1 MGASLRPLL
10 CQIAEGADRKPIF
23 GWSGRSADG
32 RDALRLSRSYRRP
45 SAGLAGFVAWPVA
58 TRADRDLLLPKTGE
72 VVLAGAERPARRAFD
87 AASLLART
95 RLELER
101 AADAARGRACAAG
114 TDGVDAGAGVGRR
127 LDAAKAGMSRSPP

>member
-23 GWSGRSADG
+23 GWAGRCADG

-45 SAGLAGFVAWPVA
+45 SAGLAGLVAWPVA

-72 VVLAGAERPARRAFD
+72 VVLARGPEQLRCRVIHDPE
-87 AASLLART
+87 S
-95 RLELER
+95 
-101 AADAARGRACAAG
+101 AARELRGG
-114 TDGVDAGAGVGRR
+114 
-127 LDAAKAGMSRSPP
+127 LL